1 MMISEP
7 MTFVTDL
14 ILALEGFVVGHIL
27 FWNLSKKFD
36 KEYYKLWSMSF
47 LFLGVG
53 SLFGGLYH
61 GLSPNEA
68 TYPFIKNFWPI
79 SVFSIGLASYY
90 MLLSIVCEFFYS
102 HKKMLYL
109 LAFLKL
115 GLFIFFAVTS
125 GLKFFVVICDYAP
138 VLILLLIMNLYSY
151 LKTRRQSYLQMVI
164 GIIISLLGSFV
175 QMSHLGFSQSLNHND
190 IYHIIEMV
198 ALFVMYRALAARRY
212 QKKN

>member
-7 MTFVTDL
+7 MTFFTDL
-14 ILALEGFVVGHIL
+14 VLAVEGLVIGHLL
-27 FWNLSKKFD
+27 FWRFSKKFD

-61 GLSPNEA
+61 GLSLNEA

-79 SVFSIGLASYY
+79 SVFSIGLDSYY
-90 MLLSIVCEFFYS
+90 MLLSVVCEFFYS
-102 HKKMLYL
+102 YKKMLYP

-115 GLFIFFAVTS
+115 GFFIFFAVTS

-138 VLILLLIMNLYSY
+138 VLILLLIMNFYRY
-151 LKTRRQSYLQMVI
+151 LKTKHQSYLQMVI
-164 GIIISLLGSFV
+164 GIIISLLGSFA
-175 QMSHLGFSQSLNHND
+175 QMLRLGISDSFNHND
-190 IYHIIEMV
+190 VYHLIEML